1 MMNPNALPQSA
12 TLQDFQQFGN
22 DISSP
27 DYNDTL
33 NAMQYMQSQR
43 QPQPMTSGLN
53 MLPQVTVPMQEGG
66 GMEQAMMQE
75 QMMQQQPEMSPEM
88 QQEMAQRQNT
98 SAIAQEQLQNLAP
111 EEIQQYESEVAEL
124 QEAAKGLA
132 SLGREGDN
140 LLVHMN
146 PEELEGLASL
156 GTITYNPIT
165 GLPEAFSLRKA
176 FRKLTSIPRGII
188 RGVKRV
194 AGSKAFKTI
203 APIALAIAAP
213 YALPHLA
220 AAAGMGTV
228 GAAGAAGTGLAGFL
242 GGSSIGAAALTS
254 GLGSLAGNLVAGRNF
269 KDSAKA
275 ALITGATAGLTKGIG
290 NKMAGK
296 SFVSGKTPLT
306 DANYQT
312 IAEQAKAGLVEGP
325 GSSSFKSLDNINTG
339 ESALSKL
346 EGVTSD
352 NVASAAYP
360 GGTSNVVNEAIS
372 QGPITTS
379 SSYGQPLSPNVAS
392 NIGNASN
399 FQPQPIAA
407 QPMAG
412 APTANTG
419 GSAFSKAATGLGN
432 AKDAVVT
439 GLKDRYSG
447 LGSFDKGALMNLG
460 KDVLTADIGSSMVDA
475 SNAQQAAEQ
484 AAEDQQLANAGYSV
498 SYPSGFGTQRV
509 IRDSSGVISNLSAAD
524 ILSRALGGGRNQF
537 LARTSFAPANDS
549 DFQGASPEQLLNTI
563 QSVGGGIGV
572 GNLKAKEGG
581 LIKLAQGGEFSGMV
595 PGQGGGMEDN
605 VYMPIKEGREQVG
618 TLAVS
623 PSEYVVDSYTM
634 AALGNGNP
642 AEGARVMDNTIKQV
656 RKKAYGSTQQPNEI
670 NGLSALRP
678 MAQGV

>member
-33 NAMQYMQSQR
+33 NAMQYMQAQR

-75 QMMQQQPEMSPEM
+75 QMMQQQQQPEMSPEM

-165 GLPEAFSLRKA
+165 GLPEAFSLRKV
-176 FRKLTSIPRGII
+176 FRKITSIPRGIAK
-188 RGVKRV
+188 GVKRI

-269 KDSAKA
+269 KDAAKA

-312 IAEQAKAGLVEGP
+312 YQSQFDKGLVEGP

-372 QGPITTS
+372 QGPIATP
-379 SSYGQPLSPNVAS
+379 SSYGQALSPDAVS

-412 APTANTG
+412 PVNVNTQPT
-419 GSAFSKAATGLGN
+419 FLSKTATGLGN
-432 AKDAVVT
+432 AKNAVVT

-509 IRDSSGVISNLSAAD
+509 IRDSSGVVSNLTASD

-537 LARTSFAPANDS
+537 LARTSFAPAKQAGS
-549 DFQGASPEQLLNTI
+549 QPLK
-563 QSVGGGIGV
+563 SVEELGQFAMN
-572 GNLKAKEGG
+572 NLKPALMSKSGG
-581 LIKLAQGGEFSGMV
+581 LIQLAKGGEFSGMV
-595 PGQGGGMEDN
+595 PGQGGGMDDN
-605 VYMPIKEGREQVG
+605 VYMPIKEGPEQVG

-642 AEGARVMDNTIKQV
+642 AEGARVMDDTIKQV

>member
-75 QMMQQQPEMSPEM
+75 QMMQQQQPEMSPEM
-88 QQEMAQRQNT
+88 QQEMMQRQNT
-98 SAIAQEQLQNLAP
+98 SAVAQEQLQNLAP

-132 SLGREGDN
+132 GLGREGDTE
-140 LLVHMN
+140 LVHMTSD
-146 PEELEGLASL
+146 ELKGLMSL
-156 GTITYNPIT
+156 GQLTYNPMT
-165 GLPEAFSLRKA
+165 GLPEAFSLKGFTKMFSPIRMLAKPIKNVIKSKA
-176 FRKLTSIPRGII
+176 FR
-188 RGVKRV
+188 
-194 AGSKAFKTI
+194 TI

-254 GLGSLAGNLVAGRNF
+254 GLGSLAGNLITGRSF

-296 SFVSGKTPLT
+296 TFFSGQEVNPITGQPVSSAVQASK
-306 DANYQT
+306 DAAIKSSMT
-312 IAEQAKAGLVEGP
+312 GGEAIGP
-325 GSSSFKSLDNINTG
+325 GGLRPEVAKTDMFTEAGYDLTGASRDSAVNSAIDQGVSMEKAFNAAPYNAQNNVVSNYAQQGASAFKPGATPIAGPVDAQPTF
-339 ESALSKL
+339 LSKL
-346 EGVTSD
+346 GD
-352 NVASAAYP
+352 
-360 GGTSNVVNEAIS
+360 
-372 QGPITTS
+372 
-379 SSYGQPLSPNVAS
+379 
-392 NIGNASN
+392 
-399 FQPQPIAA
+399 
-407 QPMAG
+407 
-412 APTANTG
+412 
-419 GSAFSKAATGLGN
+419 
-432 AKDAVVT
+432 AKDAVVSGVT
-439 GLKDRYSG
+439 DRYRG
-447 LGSFDKGALMNLG
+447 LGSFDKGAIMNLG

-475 SNAQQAAEQ
+475 SNAQQDAEQ
-484 AAEDQQLANAGYSV
+484 AAEDQQLAQAGFSV

-509 IRDSSGVISNLSAAD
+509 IRDSSGVVSNLSAAD

-537 LARTSFAPANDS
+537 VARTSFAPTAVAA
-549 DFQGASPEQLLNTI
+549 Q
-563 QSVGGGIGV
+563 
-572 GNLKAKEGG
+572 GG
-581 LIKLAQGGEFSGMV
+581 LIQLAQGGEFSGMV
-595 PGQGGGMEDN
+595 PGDGGGMEDN

-642 AEGARVMDNTIKQV
+642 AEGARVMDDTIKQV
-656 RKKAYGSTQQPNEI
+656 RKQAYGSTQQPNEI

>member
-1 MMNPNALPQSA
+1 MINPNALPQSA
-12 TLQDFQQFGN
+12 TVQDFQNFGDN
-22 DISSP
+22 LNST

-33 NAMQYMQSQR
+33 NAMRYMQGQR
-43 QPQPMTSGLN
+43 QPTGGLN
-53 MLPQVTVPMQEGG
+53 RLPQVTVPMQEGG
-66 GMEQAMMQE
+66 MMEEAMMQE
-75 QMMQQQPEMSPEM
+75 QGMPIQP
-88 QQEMAQRQNT
+88 
-98 SAIAQEQLQNLAP
+98 
-111 EEIQQYESEVAEL
+111 
-124 QEAAKGLA
+124 
-132 SLGREGDN
+132 
-140 LLVHMN
+140 MN
-146 PEELEGLASL
+146 PEEQAMMMQQVEQQEPREPNPEVQAMAQQVASFGRGGDKLLLHIRPDEMQGLSSML
-156 GTITYNPIT
+156 NVTINPTT
-165 GLPEAFSLRKA
+165 GMPEVFLNKIFKA
-176 FRKLTSIPRGII
+176 ATSAPRAIAKGA
-188 RGVKRV
+188 KRI
-194 AGSKAFKTI
+194 AKSKAFKTI

-213 YALPHLA
+213 YALGALA
-220 AAAGMGTV
+220 PTV
-228 GAAGAAGTGLAGFL
+228 FGAAGTATAFGGALGAGTI
-242 GGSSIGAAALTS
+242 GGAAATA
-254 GLGSLAGNLVAGRNF
+254 GLGSLAGNLLAGRNF

-312 IAEQAKAGLVEGP
+312 YVDQFDKGLVEGP

-360 GGTSNVVNEAIS
+360 GGTSNVINEAIS
-372 QGPITTS
+372 QGPIATP

-407 QPMAG
+407 QPIAG
-412 APTANTG
+412 APTANIG
-419 GSAFSKAATGLGN
+419 GSAFSKTATGLGN

-509 IRDSSGVISNLSAAD
+509 IRDSSGVVTNLSAAD
-524 ILSRALGGGRNQF
+524 ILSRALGGGRNQYV
-537 LARTSFAPANDS
+537 ARTTFAPTALAA
-549 DFQGASPEQLLNTI
+549 Q
-563 QSVGGGIGV
+563 
-572 GNLKAKEGG
+572 GG
-581 LIKLAQGGEFSGMV
+581 LIQLAQGGEFSGMV
-595 PGQGGGMEDN
+595 PGDGGGMEDN
-605 VYMPIKEGREQVG
+605 VYMPIKEGPEQVG

-634 AALGNGNP
+634 AALGDGNP
-642 AEGARVMDNTIKQV
+642 AEGARVMDKTIKQI
-656 RKKAYGSTQQPNEI
+656 RKKAYGNTQQPNEI
-670 NGLSALRP
+670 DGLAALKP

>member
-1 MMNPNALPQSA
+1 
-12 TLQDFQQFGN
+12 LQDFQQFGN
-22 DISSP
+22 DISSS

-43 QPQPMTSGLN
+43 QPQPMNSGLN

-75 QMMQQQPEMSPEM
+75 QMMQQQQPEMSPEM
-88 QQEMAQRQNT
+88 QQEMMQRQNT
-98 SAIAQEQLQNLAP
+98 SAVAQEQLQNLAP

-132 SLGREGDN
+132 GLGREGDTE
-140 LLVHMN
+140 LVHMTSD
-146 PEELEGLASL
+146 ELKGLMSL
-156 GTITYNPIT
+156 GQLTYNPMT
-165 GLPEAFSLRKA
+165 GLPEAFSLKGFTRIFSPIRMLAKPIKNVMKSKA
-176 FRKLTSIPRGII
+176 FR
-188 RGVKRV
+188 
-194 AGSKAFKTI
+194 TI

-254 GLGSLAGNLVAGRNF
+254 GLGSLAGNLITGRSF

-296 SFVSGKTPLT
+296 TFFSGQEVNSITGQPVSSAVQASK
-306 DANYQT
+306 DAAIESSIKGAPKSGYENLNVGDGVTQS
-312 IAEQAKAGLVEGP
+312 
-325 GSSSFKSLDNINTG
+325 GSSPLLGDYNVANAQPNAVDMAIQQGNNMPTLEQTLSAKPGFIPDPKINQALIDGTKLASSPP
-339 ESALSKL
+339 EPTFLSK
-346 EGVTSD
+346 T
-352 NVASAAYP
+352 
-360 GGTSNVVNEAIS
+360 
-372 QGPITTS
+372 
-379 SSYGQPLSPNVAS
+379 
-392 NIGNASN
+392 
-399 FQPQPIAA
+399 
-407 QPMAG
+407 
-412 APTANTG
+412 
-419 GSAFSKAATGLGN
+419 ATGLGD
-432 AKDAVVT
+432 AKDAVVSGVT
-439 GLKDRYSG
+439 DRYRG
-447 LGSFDKGALMNLG
+447 LGSFDKGAIMNLG

-484 AAEDQQLANAGYSV
+484 AAEDQQLAQAGFSV

-509 IRDSSGVISNLSAAD
+509 IRDSSGVVSNLSAAD

-537 LARTSFAPANDS
+537 VARTSFAPTAVAA
-549 DFQGASPEQLLNTI
+549 Q
-563 QSVGGGIGV
+563 
-572 GNLKAKEGG
+572 GG
-581 LIKLAQGGEFSGMV
+581 LIQLAQGGEFSGMV
-595 PGQGGGMEDN
+595 PGDGGGMEDN
-605 VYMPIKEGREQVG
+605 VYMPIKEGPEQVG

-642 AEGARVMDNTIKQV
+642 AEGARVMDDTIKQV
-656 RKKAYGSTQQPNEI
+656 RKQAYGSTQQPNEI

>member
-146 PEELEGLASL
+146 PEELEGLSSL
-156 GTITYNPIT
+156 GNITYNPIT
-165 GLPEAFSLRKA
+165 GLPEAFGIKKF
-176 FRKLTSIPRGII
+176 FRKVTSIPRGIVK
-188 RGVKRV
+188 GVKKV
-194 AGSKAFKTI
+194 AKSKAFRTI

-213 YALPHLA
+213 YALGALA
-220 AAAGMGTV
+220 PSVFG
-228 GAAGAAGTGLAGFL
+228 AGATFAGGALGAGTAL
-242 GGSSIGAAALTS
+242 GAAATT
-254 GLGSLAGNLVAGRNF
+254 GIGSLIGGLASGQKFGDA
-269 KDSAKA
+269 AKG
-275 ALITGATAGLTKGIG
+275 ALLSGATAGLIQGGSNVIGGKGFQSGQFTKGVDTIG
-290 NKMAGK
+290 KNTPTGLMKAPTVK
-296 SFVSGKTPLT
+296 PNVNVQGKTAFT
-306 DANYQT
+306 GMESVGKDAAIQNLQ
-312 IAEQAKAGLVEGP
+312 
-325 GSSSFKSLDNINTG
+325 
-339 ESALSKL
+339 SAPT
-346 EGVTSD
+346 VT
-352 NVASAAYP
+352 NVASTGAKPLIQLEGAGQRFVNIAKDDLLRDNLLKTGARIGTKVLSADLATTNPDEFLPQDIPQEGEGQERIVQPEYNPIRQVAYSGE
-360 GGTSNVVNEAIS
+360 GG
-372 QGPITTS
+372 
-379 SSYGQPLSPNVAS
+379 YGNYGGGLTEED
-392 NIGNASN
+392 ILRLR
-399 FQPQPIAA
+399 
-407 QPMAG
+407 
-412 APTANTG
+412 TTG
-419 GSAFSKAATGLGN
+419 GMGN
-432 AKDAVVT
+432 I
-439 GLKDRYSG
+439 
-447 LGSFDKGALMNLG
+447 LG
-460 KDVLTADIGSSMVDA
+460 KTMFR
-475 SNAQQAAEQ
+475 QAAEGGLV
-484 AAEDQQLANAGYSV
+484 QLA
-498 SYPSGFGTQRV
+498 
-509 IRDSSGVISNLSAAD
+509 
-524 ILSRALGGGRNQF
+524 
-537 LARTSFAPANDS
+537 
-549 DFQGASPEQLLNTI
+549 E
-563 QSVGGGIGV
+563 
-572 GNLKAKEGG
+572 
-581 LIKLAQGGEFSGMV
+581 GGEFSGMV
-595 PGQGGGMEDN
+595 PGDGGGMEDN
-605 VYMPIKEGREQVG
+605 VYMPIKEGPEQVG

-642 AEGARVMDNTIKQV
+642 AEGARVMDDTIKQV

>member
-1 MMNPNALPQSA
+1 MNPNALPQSA

-22 DISSP
+22 DISSS

-43 QPQPMTSGLN
+43 QPQPMNSGLN

-75 QMMQQQPEMSPEM
+75 QMMQQQQPEMSPEM
-88 QQEMAQRQNT
+88 QQEMMQRQNT
-98 SAIAQEQLQNLAP
+98 SAVAQEQLQNLAP

-132 SLGREGDN
+132 GLGREGDTE
-140 LLVHMN
+140 LVHMTSD
-146 PEELEGLASL
+146 ELKGLMSL
-156 GTITYNPIT
+156 GQLTYNPMT
-165 GLPEAFSLRKA
+165 GLPEAFSLRK
-176 FRKLTSIPRGII
+176 FTRIFSPI
-188 RGVKRV
+188 RMLAKPIKNVLK
-194 AGSKAFKTI
+194 SKAFKTI

-213 YALPHLA
+213 YALPYLA
-220 AAAGMGTV
+220 SAAGLGTV

-254 GLGSLAGNLVAGRNF
+254 GLGSLAGNLVTGRSF

-296 SFVSGKTPLT
+296 TFFSGQEVNPITGQPVSSAVQASK
-306 DANYQT
+306 DAAIKSSMTGGDNIVGPGNLNSANLKAPNMYS
-312 IAEQAKAGLVEGP
+312 EAGLDLTGASRDSAVNSAIDQGVSMEKAFNAAPYNAQNNVVSNYAQQGASAFKPGASPIAGP
-325 GSSSFKSLDNINTG
+325 VDAQPTF
-339 ESALSKL
+339 LSKL
-346 EGVTSD
+346 GD
-352 NVASAAYP
+352 
-360 GGTSNVVNEAIS
+360 
-372 QGPITTS
+372 
-379 SSYGQPLSPNVAS
+379 
-392 NIGNASN
+392 
-399 FQPQPIAA
+399 
-407 QPMAG
+407 
-412 APTANTG
+412 
-419 GSAFSKAATGLGN
+419 
-432 AKDAVVT
+432 AKDAVVSGVT
-439 GLKDRYSG
+439 DRYRG
-447 LGSFDKGALMNLG
+447 LGSFDKGAIMNLG

-475 SNAQQAAEQ
+475 SNAQQDAEQ
-484 AAEDQQLANAGYSV
+484 AAEDQQLAQAGYNV

-509 IRDSSGVISNLSAAD
+509 IRDSSGVVSNLSAAD

-537 LARTSFAPANDS
+537 VARTSFAPTAVAA
-549 DFQGASPEQLLNTI
+549 Q
-563 QSVGGGIGV
+563 
-572 GNLKAKEGG
+572 GG
-581 LIKLAQGGEFSGMV
+581 LIQLAQGGEFSGMV
-595 PGQGGGMEDN
+595 PGDGGGMEDN
-605 VYMPIKEGREQVG
+605 VYMPIKEGPEQVG

-642 AEGARVMDNTIKQV
+642 AEGARVMDDTIKQV
-656 RKKAYGSTQQPNEI
+656 RKQAYGSTQQPNEI

>member
-1 MMNPNALPQSA
+1 MINPNALPQSA

-22 DISSP
+22 DLNST

-75 QMMQQQPEMSPEM
+75 QMMQQQAPQQPEMSPEM
-88 QQEMAQRQNT
+88 QQEMAQRQEG
-98 SAIAQEQLQNLAP
+98 AQIGVEQLQNLAP

-132 SLGREGDN
+132 ALGREGDN

-176 FRKLTSIPRGII
+176 FRKLTSIPRGIVK
-188 RGVKRV
+188 GVKRV
-194 AGSKAFKTI
+194 ASSKAFKTI

-254 GLGSLAGNLVAGRNF
+254 GLGSLAGNLIAGRKF
-269 KDSAKA
+269 GDAAKA
-275 ALITGATAGLTKGIG
+275 ALITGATAGAMKGLSNYG
-290 NKMAGK
+290 AGK
-296 SFVSGKTPLT
+296 NVFSGKTPLT
-306 DANYQT
+306 DAKYQT
-312 IAEQAKAGLVEGP
+312 YKSQFDKGLVEGP
-325 GSSSFKSLDNINTG
+325 GGGPFQDTIGSLTG
-339 ESALSKL
+339 DGTNYGKGALSKI
-346 EGVTSD
+346 EGLTSD
-352 NVASAAYP
+352 NITSAAYP

-372 QGPITTS
+372 QGQIPTPS
-379 SSYGQPLSPNVAS
+379 AYGQALSPDAVS
-392 NIGNASN
+392 NIGNASS
-399 FQPQPIAA
+399 FQPQPISA
-407 QPMAG
+407 QPMPSPIKAE
-412 APTANTG
+412 P
-419 GSAFSKAATGLGN
+419 SFLSKTATGLGD
-432 AKDAVVT
+432 ARDAVVS
-439 GLKDRYSG
+439 GFKDRYG
-447 LGSFDKGALMNLG
+447 GITSFDKGALMNLG
-460 KDVLTADIGSSMVDA
+460 KDVLTADIGQSVVDA
-475 SNAQQAAEQ
+475 GNAQEQ
-484 AAEDQQLANAGYSV
+484 AAEDQQLQAAGYSV
-498 SYPSGFGTQRV
+498 SYPSGFGGQRV
-509 IRDSSGVISNLSAAD
+509 IRDASGVVSNLSAAD
-524 ILSRALGGGRNQF
+524 ILARALGGGKMQ
-537 LARTSFAPANDS
+537 FAPKTTFENVGSNFA
-549 DFQGASPEQLLNTI
+549 GASPEKIGQTI
-563 QSVGGGIGV
+563 GSSLGF
-572 GNLKAKEGG
+572 AKEGG
-581 LIKLAQGGEFSGMV
+581 LIELAQGGEFSGMV

-670 NGLSALRP
+670 DGLSVLKP